1 MLSSILSGGLRA
13 SLLSAVMLIML
24 STFAKADEN
33 QPKKE
38 VGFDEK
44 LGQTIPLD
52 LKFLDEHGQTV
63 TLKQLINKPVL
74 FCLVYYNCPGLCSPL
89 LTGVSKVIDQMDLEA
104 GQDFKVIT
112 ISFNPRETYLLA
124 SDKKKNYFSMM
135 KKQIPDDSWRF
146 LVGDS
151 ANIAAIT
158 DAVGFRYLPQ
168 GNDYMHGAALMAISP
183 TGKIARYMY
192 GTDYQPLDV
201 KMALTEASEERTG
214 PTISKL
220 LQLCFSKD
228 PSGKMVVN
236 ITRIAGGGIIFF
248 IAIFVVVFVV
258 KKKKKNPADEAEKKN
273 DERKNT

>member
-1 MLSSILSGGLRA
+1 MFSSTLQRGLRI
-13 SLLSAVMLIML
+13 SLLSVLMFIML
-24 STFAKADEN
+24 STFVKADEN

-63 TLKQLINKPVL
+63 TLKQLIDKPVL

-89 LTGVSKVIDQMDLEA
+89 LSGVAKVIGQMDLEP
-104 GQDFKVIT
+104 GKDFKIIT

-124 SDKKKNYFSMM
+124 SDKKKNYFAQL
-135 KKQIPDDSWRF
+135 KKPIPDDAWRF

-158 DAVGFRYLPQ
+158 DAVGFRYIPQ
-168 GNDYMHGAALMAISP
+168 GSDYMHGAALMAISP
-183 TGKIARYMY
+183 TGKISRYMY

-201 KMALTEASEERTG
+201 KLALTEASEERTG

-236 ITRIAGGGIIFF
+236 ITRIAGGGILFF

-258 KKKKKNPADEAEKKN
+258 KKKKKNPSEADKQA